1 MSNSMNLD
9 EMDEQLKQDIQ
20 PDQDIQP
27 EEGIHYPDYERQSRT
42 QTDRG
47 AERANQNSGDDVT
60 EAPEEA

>member
-1 MSNSMNLD
+1 MSNSMSLD
-9 EMDEQLKQDIQ
+9 EMDKQLKQDIQ

-42 QTDRG
+42 QSDEG
-47 AERANQNSGDDVT
+47 AARASQGDDVT